1 MKYKEWIDEW
11 MELYVQ
17 TSCKRRTYE
26 RYEQVVRNYVLPVLG
41 NCELKDVTAN
51 IVQKFINGLQN
62 AKSDKTGFLL
72 SSNYIRTIV
81 NVVQNSLKI
90 AYLNGCVE
98 KCINERIV
106 KPKVTKKQIKCF
118 SISEQKSIEKA
129 VENDSRCKMKGIV
142 ICLYTG
148 LRIRELLALTWSDID
163 FEKRILNVSKTSYD
177 GKADGKRVR
186 IIDTPKT
193 ACSQRRI
200 PLPKN
205 VVSILKSMRR
215 TSKSE
220 YIIADGTKPVFMRSY
235 QRSFELLLKKNSI

>member
-26 RYEQVVRNYVLPVLG
+26 RYEQVARNYVLPVLG
-41 NCELKDVTAN
+41 NCELKDITAN

-90 AYLNGCVE
+90 AYLNGCIE

-106 KPKVTKKQIKCF
+106 KPKVTEKQIKCF
-118 SISEQKSIEKA
+118 SI
-129 VENDSRCKMKGIV
+129 
-142 ICLYTG
+142 
-148 LRIRELLALTWSDID
+148 
-163 FEKRILNVSKTSYD
+163 
-177 GKADGKRVR
+177 
-186 IIDTPKT
+186 
-193 ACSQRRI
+193 
-200 PLPKN
+200 
-205 VVSILKSMRR
+205 
-215 TSKSE
+215 
-220 YIIADGTKPVFMRSY
+220 
-235 QRSFELLLKKNSI
+235 